1 MNTRPDTFSQ
11 SCDGSSIHTQPR
23 ASKHR
28 ALLEE
33 IFAEADIH
41 LDGRRPWDIR
51 VHDERFYARVLS
63 AATLGLGESYMDGWW
78 DCEALDELFFRA
90 IRARL
95 AERVGLNLR
104 ATVSFATAIGLNLQ
118 NKRRARRVGRTHYD
132 LGNEFFQAMLDPAM
146 QYSCGYFRE
155 TTDLAEAQLHKMALI
170 CRKLG
175 LQPGMRLLDIG
186 CGWGGLAK
194 YAAEQHGCRVVGITI
209 SREQYAYASAN
220 CDGLPIEIRLQDY
233 RDLNESFDRIVS
245 VGMMEHV
252 GYKNHRTYMK
262 AASRCLVEDGI
273 FLCHTIGDTQSRRE
287 SDPWIER
294 YIFPHSLIP
303 SASQV
308 TRAAEGLFV
317 LEDVHNFGAYYG
329 STLLAWDENFRG
341 SWSQF
346 ESRYGERFYR
356 MWRYYLLSCAAAF
369 RARSLELY
377 QFVFAKPGL
386 LGGYVRPEMRFNRK

>member
-1 MNTRPDTFSQ
+1 MNTRPDAFSQ
-11 SCDGSSIHTQPR
+11 TCDGSTIHTQPR

-28 ALLEE
+28 TLLEE
-33 IFAEADIH
+33 IFAAADIH

-118 NKRRARRVGRTHYD
+118 NKRRARRVGRKHYD

-175 LQPGMRLLDIG
+175 LQSGMRLLDIG

-220 CDGLPIEIRLQDY
+220 CGGLPIEIRLQDY
-233 RDLNESFDRIVS
+233 RYLNESFDRIVS

-252 GYKNHRTYMK
+252 GYKNYRTYMK

-273 FLCHTIGDTQSRRE
+273 FLCHTIGDTRSRRE

-294 YIFPHSLIP
+294 YIFPNSLIP

-317 LEDVHNFGAYYG
+317 LEDVHNFGVYYD

-386 LGGYVRPEMRFNRK
+386 LGGYVRPEMRVS

>member
-1 MNTRPDTFSQ
+1 MNTGPDTFSQ
-11 SCDGSSIHTQPR
+11 SCDGSTIHTQPR

-118 NKRRARRVGRTHYD
+118 NNRRARRVGRKHYD

-155 TTDLAEAQLHKMALI
+155 TTDLTEAQLHKMGLI

-262 AASRCLVEDGI
+262 VASRCLVEDGI

-294 YIFPHSLIP
+294 YIFPNSLIP

-317 LEDVHNFGAYYG
+317 LEDVHNFGTYYG

-386 LGGYVRPEMRFNRK
+386 LGGYVRPEMRVS